1 MNSIS
6 NDFLARNLSA
16 PFRNVMKFH
25 LIYKG
30 PLSSSGNSSK
40 PKAALAIREQLHS
53 QMELLWQVHSS
64 LVELKYSSKV
74 PKPHSRLSIVADTP
88 LLSAEDQ
95 HNRMPQ
101 HIIDELVDL
110 CEPIDVGGHKYIPL
124 IRKSLSLNCSL
135 KILFLRQED
144 PGALISKAGDID
156 NRIKTLLDGLKIPD
170 KDTQDRHP
178 PKLDPTY
185 CLLESD
191 FLVSDLDIDTD
202 RLLFPET
209 KYPNEVHLVVEV
221 KVNVLRAGLWNL
233 CLL

>member
-1 MNSIS
+1 MIADSPLMT
-6 NDFLARNLSA
+6 DKEQHDRN
-16 PFRNVMKFH
+16 
-25 LIYKG
+25 
-30 PLSSSGNSSK
+30 
-40 PKAALAIREQLHS
+40 
-53 QMELLWQVHSS
+53 
-64 LVELKYSSKV
+64 
-74 PKPHSRLSIVADTP
+74 
-88 LLSAEDQ
+88 
-95 HNRMPQ
+95 PQ
-101 HIIDELVDL
+101 HIKEELVDL
-110 CEPIDVGGHKYIPL
+110 CEPIDVGTHKYIPL

-156 NRIKTLLDGLKIPD
+156 NRIKTLLDGLKVPD

-209 KYPNEVHLVVEV
+209 TFPNEVHLVIEV

>member
-1 MNSIS
+1 
-6 NDFLARNLSA
+6 
-16 PFRNVMKFH
+16 MKFH
-25 LIYKG
+25 LIYNG

-40 PKAALAIREQLHS
+40 PKEALAIREQLS
-53 QMELLWQVHSS
+53 LQMELLWKVHAS
-64 LVELKYSSKV
+64 LIELKYSAKV
-74 PKPHSRLSIVADTP
+74 PQPHSRLGIVSDSP
-88 LLSAEDQ
+88 LMSAKE
-95 HNRMPQ
+95 HYERMPSD
-101 HIIDELVDL
+101 IIDGLVDL
-110 CEPIDVGGHKYIPL
+110 CEPIAVGDRKYIPL
-124 IRKSLSLNCSL
+124 IRKSLFLNCSL
-135 KILFLRQED
+135 KILFLRQDD
-144 PGALISKAGDID
+144 PGSLISQAGDID

-170 KDTQDRHP
+170 KATQDRHP

-209 KYPNEVHLVVEV
+209 EYPNEVHLVVEV